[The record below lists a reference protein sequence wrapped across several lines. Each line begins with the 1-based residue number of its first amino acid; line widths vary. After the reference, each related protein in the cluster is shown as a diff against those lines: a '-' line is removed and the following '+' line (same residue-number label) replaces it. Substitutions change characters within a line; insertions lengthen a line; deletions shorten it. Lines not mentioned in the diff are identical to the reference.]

1 MCLSVML
8 ILFCRLNN
16 ADKKK
21 NKIFAS
27 LKKNERDKKKLLDTV
42 LKQLRSLVNGSTQHV
57 QGWLT
62 GENVIRSILCHVN
75 TTQKDLV
82 ECDKHSVSY

>member
-1 MCLSVML
+1 ML

-57 QGWLT
+57 QG
-62 GENVIRSILCHVN
+62 
-75 TTQKDLV
+75 
-82 ECDKHSVSY
+82 

>member
-1 MCLSVML
+1 ML

-21 NKIFAS
+21 NTIFAS

-42 LKQLRSLVNGSTQHV
+42 LKQLRGLVNGSTQHV
-57 QGWLT
+57 QG
-62 GENVIRSILCHVN
+62 
-75 TTQKDLV
+75 
-82 ECDKHSVSY
+82 